1 MTCCGLR
8 VSRGITTVTSFFV
21 AVRARDGKT
30 FRLLRSMEPITET
43 LQHVGTQERQKR
55 FPSPEKSS

>member
-21 AVRARDGKT
+21 AVRAGDGKM
-30 FRLLRSMEPITET
+30 FRLLRFMEPITET
-43 LQHVGTQERQKR
+43 LRHVGTQERQKR
-55 FPSPEKSS
+55 FPGPQEGS